1 MGQSAKKIK
10 EIKHKMKNGKLQTK
24 TIKLDTSFDQA
35 KEIAFVSFVSNHL
48 EEMGIEQDVIGF
60 LDDALAGDSKKERI
74 ALNLA
79 KDFETMFGKLGV
91 TEEDLK
97 GVTIVNADAYESP
110 EEFMKEEGL
119 IK

>member
-24 TIKLDTSFDQA
+24 TIKIETSFEQA
-35 KEIAFVSFVSNHL
+35 EELAFISFVANHL
-48 EEMGIEQDVIGF
+48 EAAGIEQDVIGF

-79 KDFETMFGKLGV
+79 SEFENIFDNLGI
-91 TEEDLK
+91 EENDLK

>member
-24 TIKLDTSFDQA
+24 TIKLETSFDQA
-35 KEIAFVSFVSNHL
+35 KEIAFVSYVANHL
-48 EEMGIEQDVIGF
+48 EEIGIKQDVIGF
-60 LDDALAGDSKKERI
+60 LDDALAGDSTKERI
-74 ALNLA
+74 ALRLATEFENIFGNLGIS
-79 KDFETMFGKLGV
+79 KD
-91 TEEDLK
+91 DIK
-97 GVTIVNADAYESP
+97 GVTIVNTDAYGSP